1 MIKLVLLR
9 HGQSTWNK
17 ENRFTGWT
25 DIPLTEQGINEA
37 KKAGKTLKENGFK
50 FDIVITSV
58 LKRAVDTTKIVLKE
72 MGMKKIPVI
81 RSWQMNERHYGALQ
95 GLKKQEMAAKYG
107 EEQVQIWRRSY
118 DVRPPAL
125 TKKDKRWP
133 GNDSLYKNIPKSK
146 LPLAEC
152 LKDNVA
158 RTLPYWK
165 KEIAPLLR
173 QKKKVLVSTHGN
185 SLRALV
191 KYLDKVPGD
200 EIVKFE
206 IPTGIPLVYELD
218 DKLKP
223 VKRYFLASKEELEKA
238 INVVKQQGKAK
249 K

>member
-95 GLKKQEMAAKYG
+95 GLKKQEM
-107 EEQVQIWRRSY
+107 
-118 DVRPPAL
+118 
-125 TKKDKRWP
+125 
-133 GNDSLYKNIPKSK
+133 
-146 LPLAEC
+146 
-152 LKDNVA
+152 
-158 RTLPYWK
+158 
-165 KEIAPLLR
+165 
-173 QKKKVLVSTHGN
+173 
-185 SLRALV
+185 
-191 KYLDKVPGD
+191 
-200 EIVKFE
+200 
-206 IPTGIPLVYELD
+206 
-218 DKLKP
+218 
-223 VKRYFLASKEELEKA
+223 
-238 INVVKQQGKAK
+238 
-249 K
+249 

>member
-25 DIPLTEQGINEA
+25 DVPLTEQGVNEA
-37 KKAGKTLKENGFK
+37 KKAGRTLKENGFK
-50 FDIVITSV
+50 FDIVVTSV
-58 LKRAVDTTKIVLKE
+58 LKRAIDTTDIVLKE
-72 MGMKKIPVI
+72 MKLKNVKVI
-81 RSWQMNERHYGALQ
+81 KSWEMNERHYGALQ
-95 GLKKQEMAAKYG
+95 GLSKSEMAQKYG
-107 EEQVQIWRRSY
+107 EGQVHIWRRSY

-125 TKKDKRWP
+125 DKNDRRWP
-133 GNDSLYKNIPKSK
+133 GNDPLYKNVPKSK
-146 LPLAEC
+146 LPLTEC

-165 KEIAPLLR
+165 KEIVPLLR

-191 KYLDKVPGD
+191 KYLDKMSGD

-218 DKLKP
+218 DNLRP
-223 VKRYFLASKEELEKA
+223 LKRYFLASEEELEKA